1 MKLPSLIP
9 HAVKA
14 RTIGAVEGE
23 DFGRPKM
30 ANGSLRSFG
39 FAALVAVGTLGVPIV
54 ACASPILL
62 GPTSGS
68 YLFTFNGGGL
78 VNVSTNGVAISGTA
92 SFEADSGA
100 YTLGNTSFIVGPQN
114 MNQFPAGSNSQSFSY
129 TGLLGDLDHLT
140 GTITWSSIHDNTTTP
155 EFLGSLLV
163 NTVTGDA
170 AFTASF
176 TAGQT
181 LPIALTTKAL
191 ASGGSLEDLVANMGR
206 TTAAVNFGSV
216 PVPGPIVGAGLP
228 GLIFA
233 SGGLLGWWR
242 RRQRTA

>member
-1 MKLPSLIP
+1 MSRKL
-9 HAVKA
+9 
-14 RTIGAVEGE
+14 R
-23 DFGRPKM
+23 
-30 ANGSLRSFG
+30 
-39 FAALVAVGTLGVPIV
+39 FAALVAVGTLGVPIA
-54 ACASPILL
+54 ACADPILL

-100 YTLGNTSFIVGPQN
+100 YTLGNTSFNVGPQN
-114 MNQFPAGSNSQSFSY
+114 MNQFPAGSNSQTFSY
-129 TGLLGDLDHLT
+129 TGLLVGDTDHLT

-163 NTVTGDA
+163 STVTGDA

-176 TAGQT
+176 MTGQT
-181 LPIALTTKAL
+181 LPIELTTKAL

-206 TTAAVNFGSV
+206 TTAAVNSGLV
-216 PVPGPIVGAGLP
+216 PVPGPIAGAGLP
-228 GLIFA
+228 GLILA
-233 SGGLLGWWR
+233 GGGLLGWWR
-242 RRQRTA
+242 RRQKIA

>member
-1 MKLPSLIP
+1 M
-9 HAVKA
+9 
-14 RTIGAVEGE
+14 
-23 DFGRPKM
+23 
-30 ANGSLRSFG
+30 
-39 FAALVAVGTLGVPIV
+39 
-54 ACASPILL
+54 
-62 GPTSGS
+62 
-68 YLFTFNGGGL
+68 
-78 VNVSTNGVAISGTA
+78 VNVSTNGSAISGTA

-114 MNQFPAGSNSQSFSY
+114 MNQFPASGNNTQSFSY
-129 TGLLGDLDHLT
+129 SGLMVGDTDHLT

-176 TAGQT
+176 MAGQT
-181 LPIALTTKAL
+181 LPIALTTKPL

-228 GLIFA
+228 GLILA
-233 SGGLLGWWR
+233 SGGLLAWWR
-242 RRQRTA
+242 RRRKIA

>member
-1 MKLPSLIP
+1 MRKFISLL
-9 HAVKA
+9 A
-14 RTIGAVEGE
+14 GA
-23 DFGRPKM
+23 
-30 ANGSLRSFG
+30 AC
-39 FAALVAVGTLGVPIV
+39 LGLVPIV

-129 TGLLGDLDHLT
+129 TGLLGDMDHLT

-163 NTVTGDA
+163 NTVTGER
-170 AFTASF
+170 S
-176 TAGQT
+176 
-181 LPIALTTKAL
+181 LP
-191 ASGGSLEDLVANMGR
+191 
-206 TTAAVNFGSV
+206 
-216 PVPGPIVGAGLP
+216 
-228 GLIFA
+228 
-233 SGGLLGWWR
+233 LLWR
-242 RRQRTA
+242 VRRSPSI